1 MAGELL
7 SELAKRYLTEKIF
20 ESKGWLFNDG
30 GFRLSFHEKHPHF
43 PLALDY
49 VDLRAILRQP
59 IIRSIIAEAFTPLL
73 KGLKPDFLVDLPL
86 SCSPLVTTL
95 SDMTKIPMV
104 TIRREALQ
112 GGSKKYGVGGAI
124 LGEHKSGGI
133 ALIIDDILSAL
144 AHTKFEAI
152 RILRDAKLKPSVALC
167 VVVDR
172 EEGGRE
178 ALEREGFVVYNLLSL
193 SSMRKLYLEN
203 GFVTKERHDKLEET
217 SRVFKEVAL
226 EIARREWLCQK
237 INIFISKWGLFCE
250 IPDGLKSVGVGGDCR
265 TYTSV
270 VFLRGPF
277 PGYDALVDI
286 CSEITGK
293 FDINRVLFE
302 VGKQQ

>member
-1 MAGELL
+1 MEGELL
-7 SELAKRYLTEKIF
+7 SESAKRYLTEKIF
-20 ESKGWLFNDG
+20 KFEGWLFNES
-30 GFRLSFHEKHPHF
+30 GFRFSFHEKHPHL

-59 IIRSIIAEAFTPLL
+59 IMRSFIAGAFLPLL
-73 KGLKPDFLVDLPL
+73 EELKPDFLVDLPL

-104 TIRREALQ
+104 TIRHEALQ
-112 GGSKKYGVGGAI
+112 GGSKKYGIGRAT
-124 LGEHKSGGI
+124 LGEHKSGGT

-144 AHTKFEAI
+144 ARTKFEAI
-152 RILRDAKLKPSVALC
+152 RILSDEKLKPSIALC

-178 ALEREGFVVYNLLSL
+178 VLEREGFVVYNLLSL
-193 SSMRKLYLEN
+193 SSMRRLYLAN
-203 GFVTKERHDKLEET
+203 GFVTKERYDKLEEA
-217 SRVFKEVAL
+217 SRALKEAAL
-226 EIARREWLCQK
+226 EIARCEQLRNK
-237 INIFISKWGLFCE
+237 INLFIRKWGLFCE
-250 IPDGLKSVGVGGDCR
+250 VPDGLKSVGVGGDCR

-293 FDINRVLFE
+293 FDINRVLFDT
-302 VGKQQ
+302 GKQK

>member
-1 MAGELL
+1 MARELL
-7 SELAKRYLTEKIF
+7 SELAKRYLTENIF
-20 ESKGWLFNDG
+20 KFGGWLFNEG
-30 GFRLSFHEKHPHF
+30 GFRFSFHEKHPHL

-49 VDLRAILRQP
+49 VDLRAVLRQP
-59 IIRSIIAEAFTPLL
+59 IMRSIIAEAFIPLIE
-73 KGLKPDFLVDLPL
+73 GLKPDFLVDLPL

-95 SDMTKIPMV
+95 SDMTQIPMI
-104 TIRREALQ
+104 TIRREALH
-112 GGSKKYGVGGAI
+112 GGSKKYGVRGTI
-124 LGEHKSGGI
+124 LGEHKSGGM

-144 AHTKFEAI
+144 ARTKFEAI
-152 RILRDAKLKPSVALC
+152 RILSDAKLKPSIALC

-193 SSMRKLYLEN
+193 SSMRKLYLAN
-203 GFVTKERHDKLEET
+203 GFVTKERYDKLEEA
-217 SRVFKEVAL
+217 SRVLKEAVL
-226 EIARREWLCQK
+226 EIARRELLCKK
-237 INIFISKWGLFCE
+237 INIFIRKWGLFCE

-286 CSEITGK
+286 CSEITGQ
-293 FDINRVLFE
+293 FDINRVLFDI
-302 VGKQQ
+302 GKQQ